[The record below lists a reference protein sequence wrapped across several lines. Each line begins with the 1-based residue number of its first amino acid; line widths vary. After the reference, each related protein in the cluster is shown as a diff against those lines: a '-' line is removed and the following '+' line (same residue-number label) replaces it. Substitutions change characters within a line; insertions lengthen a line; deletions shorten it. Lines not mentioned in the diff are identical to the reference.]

1 MDTPQRERR
10 RPSEKRNLQLK
21 EIGSLP
27 TFAGIYYTISQPSE
41 PATVPPL
48 VLIHGAGG
56 MALSWPP
63 QIRRLPQMT
72 VLAPDLPNHGK
83 SAALVYQKLDEV
95 AKALLSWLDGLQIE
109 EFNLCG
115 HSMGGAICLLLA
127 LQAPQRVHKLI
138 LIGSAA
144 RFAVNPVLMELS
156 AQPETLP
163 RAVELLIKW
172 SFGPRTPRRIKELTA
187 RRLLENHPHTLH
199 QDLAACNEFNLSGEL
214 GYIQQPALILTGE
227 LDRMTPVADAQEL
240 ANKLPNAQ
248 FEIISGSGHMV
259 ILEQPDRIAKRVWDF
274 CR

>member
-1 MDTPQRERR
+1 M
-10 RPSEKRNLQLK
+10 
-21 EIGSLP
+21 P

-63 QIRRLPQMT
+63 QIRRLSQMT

-95 AKALLSWLDGLQIE
+95 AKALLSWLDALQIE